1 MAIEDWGY
9 RWLKRYMDAPAWV
22 KEPLGR
28 LYGLLPDRLR
38 HGKDYPRYRAEA
50 ALSSPAEIKQLADER
65 LRETLRWAA
74 GTVPA
79 YAALT
84 ARLLTDMPASEWL
97 ALFPLMTKL
106 DYKRA
111 PENYLSTACTAAD
124 RLPGDGRQGQDP
136 QVGREPADEA
146 RHHLEQA
153 ADDERGALPHTVDED
168 PDRHRADELG
178 NRDDRHEERRH
189 AHRGAEFASRQRD
202 HRHDRP
208 VADRAD
214 QTGAVGRQRDP
225 PPTERQVGGRGH
237 GG

>member
-84 ARLLTDMPASEWL
+84 ARLLTDMPAS
-97 ALFPLMTKL
+97 
-106 DYKRA
+106 
-111 PENYLSTACTAAD
+111 
-124 RLPGDGRQGQDP
+124 
-136 QVGREPADEA
+136 
-146 RHHLEQA
+146 
-153 ADDERGALPHTVDED
+153 
-168 PDRHRADELG
+168 
-178 NRDDRHEERRH
+178 
-189 AHRGAEFASRQRD
+189 
-202 HRHDRP
+202 
-208 VADRAD
+208 
-214 QTGAVGRQRDP
+214 
-225 PPTERQVGGRGH
+225 
-237 GG
+237 